1 MFFSLSHILVNFTE
15 PLVIS
20 WKRCV
25 SFFSLRQIN
34 ARKTKNTSNKELLI
48 KFPGKYTLGDDSIH
62 LSFFISQI
70 HVRRHEIMHWSSLLQ
85 RNRNFIAQTMTSML
99 RSGFCSNTSQYKDA
113 GSIFVKIMK
122 SSISS
127 AYSSTLK
134 VWKVSWVFQ
143 GLILSNRMYAYLKV
157 TYWKGLI
164 CLCFPRREMGCSQLP
179 SSPYSIC
186 KRSDNYT
193 LKVLD

>member
-25 SFFSLRQIN
+25 SFFSLRQID
-34 ARKTKNTSNKELLI
+34 ARKTKNTSNKILF
-48 KFPGKYTLGDDSIH
+48 KFPGKYILGDKSIY

-70 HVRRHEIMHWSSLLQ
+70 HVRPHEIMDWRSLLQ
-85 RNRNFIAQTMTSML
+85 RNKNFIAQIMTSML
-99 RSGFCSNTSQYKDA
+99 RSEFCSNISQYKDA

-122 SSISS
+122 SSIFS

-134 VWKVSWVFQ
+134 VWKVILVFQ
-143 GLILSNRMYAYLKV
+143 GIILSNRMYAYLKV

-179 SSPYSIC
+179 SSPYYIHKCSY
-186 KRSDNYT
+186 NYT